1 MTNLK
6 LAAALRASS
15 ALVTPAHAQVQPS
28 NTEPPVAAGAPSDQT
43 EDGPP
48 VTGEGSDIVVT
59 GIRASQAKSID
70 IKRNSDA
77 IVDAISAQ
85 DIGKLPDVTIVD
97 SIQRIPGVQIQ
108 RSAGEGATVNIRG
121 LPQVVTLLNG
131 EQYLSPGNL
140 GSAQP
145 NLNDIPAQL
154 LGGVVVYKS
163 QDLRNAVSGVSGT
176 IDLRTRRPF
185 DFQDGLTVSG
195 QGEYHTGR
203 DTKTDDYLTSGLLSW
218 RRGNFGVL
226 ATAAYSDFTL
236 GNNYAGIGGGSFLN
250 NDWGGDQANWIAP
263 HGYETFHREVERKRF
278 GASGAIQWEVD
289 DGVTLTGEG
298 FYTQFREHDLRA
310 GMNISNRW
318 TGLGWTQPTDF
329 VDSGIIGPNGQ
340 PVYDVD
346 AYALDA
352 WWVNSFSVNR
362 SIKSSSKNFNLA
374 LDWDKGGPFT
384 FSVRGIY
391 SDADYR
397 NTNGQVQ
404 GDLSNWRASTA
415 DGSTDHTFTLFR
427 NAADPTRGTFYPA
440 NIASQYPASRYT
452 NGVVGSRGG
461 RYVDPNPLGYA
472 RDPQLNI
479 DISGRNIVW
488 SGFDRPIGGGLGANA
503 TLRDYMAN
511 LNSYT
516 VAAYSSE
523 GNNRNKSNL
532 YAFRFDGAYDYS
544 KAGELAGGFIKRVDI
559 GARASRRRVEISV
572 YHLFSR
578 LYAGNGASDPAGCAV
593 QWKAIDVVLDNTSG
607 CTAGEQVPNAA
618 FDPTKPVSATNP
630 QTVFQGYT
638 ANRPTNLGANNNT
651 YFLED
656 FGSVTK
662 GFPGVWVADPRDF
675 NNPQAFQERVF
686 GNAFPVIIP
695 GASYDVNFYEQMGYA
710 NLNLEFGPDIIANAG
725 IKGIRTK
732 LKVRQNITGPTT
744 PYGDTNSDLGDF
756 FDSRTYYDFLPTAN
770 VQWNITDKLKVRA
783 AFAKTT
789 IPLDLGNYGGGLTIA
804 TNDSTGPN
812 PADPATV
819 NNAPIGVR
827 QVTSASSS
835 GSPSL
840 NPWRSFNYD
849 AAIEYYVGQASLLN
863 VSLFRLDIDSFV
875 TTQTVNDGRFPDGDG
890 VIRRTVPFT
899 RPIQG
904 EGGKIQGVEVSAKL
918 SLGDFIETGSFI
930 RNFGLDANYTY
941 ADSAQK
947 EAAPQRNGD
956 DFPFFDNSKNIYNA
970 ALFYDDGRLQ
980 ARVAYNRRSPRLTGQ
995 VQGIAIFQDT
1005 TEYVD
1010 ANITLAVTPNISVY
1024 ANGSN
1029 IFGEIEKYYYQ
1040 FDKGFKQFSSR
1051 NEFEPRYSAGVRFR
1065 F

>member
-1 MTNLK
+1 MRITHIAATL
-6 LAAALRASS
+6 LASTAIATPLWAQSETAQPS
-15 ALVTPAHAQVQPS
+15 ATPA
-28 NTEPPVAAGAPSDQT
+28 PVAAGAPSQQT
-43 EDGPP
+43 EPAGD
-48 VTGEGSDIVVT
+48 DIIVT
-59 GIRASQAKSID
+59 GIRASQARSID
-70 IKRNSDA
+70 TKRNADA
-77 IVDAISAQ
+77 IVDAISAE

-108 RSAGEGATVNIRG
+108 RSAGEGATANIRG

-163 QDLRNAVSGVSGT
+163 QDLRNAISGVSGT

-185 DFQDGLTVSG
+185 DFEEGFTVSG
-195 QGEYHTGR
+195 QGEYHRGR
-203 DTKTDDYLTSGLLSW
+203 DTKGNDYLTSGLISW
-218 RRGNFGVL
+218 RRGNVGALVS
-226 ATAAYSDFTL
+226 AAYSDFTL

-250 NDWGGDQANWIAP
+250 NDWGGGGPNWIAP
-263 HGYETFHREVERKRF
+263 HGYETFHREVERQRF
-278 GASGAIQWEVD
+278 GVSGALQWEMD

-298 FYTQFREHDLRA
+298 FYTRFREHDLRA

-318 TGLGWTQPTDF
+318 TGLGWTTPTTFTDTG
-329 VDSGIIGPNGQ
+329 VLGPNGQ
-340 PVYDVD
+340 TIYDVD
-346 AYALDA
+346 AYALDS

-362 SIKSSSKNFNLA
+362 SIKSSSKNFNLS
-374 LDWDKGGPFT
+374 LDVDKGGPFT

-391 SDADYR
+391 SDADYL

-404 GDLSNWRASTA
+404 GDLNNWRQSTA

-427 NAADPTRGTFYPA
+427 NSADPTRGTFYPA
-440 NIASQYPASRYT
+440 NIASQYPNRYT

-479 DISGRNIVW
+479 DVSGRNIKW

-503 TLRDYMAN
+503 TLAQYMSN

-523 GNNRNKSNL
+523 GNNRNTSDL

-559 GARASRRRVEISV
+559 GARASRRRTQIEV

-593 QWKAIDVVLDNTSG
+593 QWKAIDVVLDNTAG

-618 FDPTKPVSATNP
+618 FDPTQPVSATNP

-651 YFLED
+651 YFLTD
-656 FGSVTK
+656 FGSVTE
-662 GFPGVWVADPRDF
+662 GFPGVWVVDPRDF
-675 NNPQAFQERVF
+675 NDPLDFQTRVF

-695 GASYDVNFYEQMGYA
+695 GASYDVNFYEQMGYT
-710 NLNLEFGPDIIANAG
+710 NLNMEFGPDITANAG
-725 IKGIRTK
+725 VKGIRTHV
-732 LKVRQNITGPTT
+732 KVRQNLTGATI
-744 PYGDTNSDLGDF
+744 PYGDTNEDVGDF
-756 FDSRTYYDFLPTAN
+756 FDSRTYFDFLPTAN
-770 VQWNITDKLKVRA
+770 VQWNITDKLKLRA
-783 AFAKTT
+783 AFAKTM

-819 NNAPIGVR
+819 NNAPLGVR

-835 GSPSL
+835 GNPQL
-840 NPWRSFNYD
+840 DPWRSTNYD
-849 AAIEYYVGQASLLN
+849 VAIEYYLGRASLLN
-863 VSLFRLDIDSFV
+863 VSLYKLDISSFV
-875 TTQTVNDGRFPDGDG
+875 TSQTINDGRFPDADG

-904 EGGKIQGVEVSAKL
+904 SGGEIKGVEVSAKL
-918 SLGDFIETGSFI
+918 SVGDFLQSDSFV
-930 RNFGLDANYTY
+930 RNFGLDANFTY
-941 ADSAQK
+941 ADSKQK
-947 EAAPQRNGD
+947 DAARQRDGSV
-956 DFPFFDNSKNIYNA
+956 FPFFDNSKYIYNA
-970 ALFYDDGRLQ
+970 ALFYDDGRFQ

-995 VQGIAIFQDT
+995 VDGIAIFQDT

-1010 ANITLAVTPNISVY
+1010 ANVTFAVTPNISIY

-1029 IFGEIEKYYYQ
+1029 VFGEIEKYYYQ
-1040 FDKGFKQFSSR
+1040 FAKGKTQFSSR
-1051 NEFEPRYSAGVRFR
+1051 NEFEPRYSGGVRFR

>member
-1 MTNLK
+1 MKTITV
-6 LAAALRASS
+6 AAALLSTS
-15 ALVTPAHAQVQPS
+15 ALVSPALAQVQPS
-28 NTEPPVAAGAPSDQT
+28 TTEPPVEAGAPSEETQ
-43 EDGPP
+43 DGAP
-48 VTGEGSDIVVT
+48 VTGEGTDIVVT
-59 GIRASQAKSID
+59 GIRASQARSID

-97 SIQRIPGVQIQ
+97 SIQRIPGIQIQ
-108 RSAGEGATVNIRG
+108 RSAGEGATANIRG

-131 EQYLSPGNL
+131 EQYLSPANL
-140 GSAQP
+140 GTAQP

-185 DFQDGLTVSG
+185 DLQDGLTLSG
-195 QGEYHTGR
+195 QAEYHTGE
-203 DTKTDDYLTSGLLSW
+203 DTREDDYLVSGLASY
-218 RRGNFGVL
+218 RRGRFGALV
-226 ATAAYSDFTL
+226 TAAYSDFTL
-236 GNNYAGIGGGSFLN
+236 GNNYAGFGGGQFLN
-250 NDWGGDQANWIAP
+250 NDWGGNGPNWVAP
-263 HGYETFHREVERKRF
+263 HGFETFHREVERQRL
-278 GASGAIQWEVD
+278 GVSGAVQWEVD

-298 FYTQFREHDLRA
+298 FYTRFIEHDLRA

-318 TGLGWTQPTDF
+318 TGLGWTTPTSFTDTGL
-329 VDSGIIGPNGQ
+329 VGRPNGQ
-340 PVYDVD
+340 TVYDVD

-352 WWVNSFSVNR
+352 WWVNSFSINR
-362 SIKSSSKNFNLA
+362 SIKSESKNLNLA

-391 SDADYR
+391 ADADYR

-404 GDLSNWRASTA
+404 GDLSNWRQSTA
-415 DGSTDHTFTLFR
+415 DGSTDHQFTLFR
-427 NAADPTRGTFYPA
+427 NSADPTRGTFYPA
-440 NIASQYPASRYT
+440 NIAAQYPGRYT
-452 NGVVGSRGG
+452 NGIVGSRGG

-479 DISGRNIVW
+479 DVSGRNSITW
-488 SGFDRPIGGGLGANA
+488 SGFDRPIGGGLGPNA

-523 GNNRNKSNL
+523 GNNRNKSDI

-544 KAGELAGGFIKRVDI
+544 KEGELAGGFIKRVDI
-559 GARASRRRVEISV
+559 GARGSRRRTEISV

-578 LYAGNGASDPAGCAV
+578 LYAGNGASDPNGCAV
-593 QWKAIDVVLDNTSG
+593 QWKAIDVVLDNTAG
-607 CTAGEQVPNAA
+607 CTAGEQVPNPSFNPAL
-618 FDPTKPVSATNP
+618 PVSATNP

-675 NNPQAFQERVF
+675 NDPQAFQERVF

-695 GASYDVNFYEQMGYA
+695 GSTYDVNFYEQMGYA
-710 NLNLEFGPDIIANAG
+710 NLNMEFGPDIVANAG
-725 IKGIRTK
+725 VKMIRTN
-732 LKVRQNITGPTT
+732 LKVRQNITGPTI
-744 PYGDTNSDLGDF
+744 PYGDTNEDLGDF
-756 FDSRTYYDFLPTAN
+756 FDDRTYIDILPTVN
-770 VQWNITDKLKVRA
+770 VQWNVTDKLRLRA
-783 AFAKTT
+783 AFAETM

-804 TNDSTGPN
+804 TNDSPGGPGR
-812 PADPATV
+812 
-819 NNAPIGVR
+819 APIGVR
-827 QVTSASSS
+827 EATSANSS
-835 GSPSL
+835 GNPNL
-840 NPWRSFNYD
+840 NPWRSTNYD
-849 AAIEYYVGQASLLN
+849 LAVEYYLGRASLFN
-863 VSLFRLDIDSFV
+863 VSAFRLDIDSFV
-875 TTQTVNDGRFPDGDG
+875 TTQTLNDGAFPDSDG
-890 VIRRTVPFT
+890 VIRRTNLPFT

-904 EGGKIQGVEVSAKL
+904 QGGKVQGIEVAAKL
-918 SLGDFIETGSFI
+918 SLGDLIGTGSFLGA
-930 RNFGLDANYTY
+930 FGLDVNYTY
-941 ADSAQK
+941 ADSAQE

-956 DFPFFDNSKNIYNA
+956 DFPFFDNSKHIYNA

-980 ARVAYNRRSPRLTGQ
+980 ARIAYNRRSPRLTGQ
-995 VQGIAIFQDT
+995 VQDIAIFQDT

-1010 ANITLAVTPNISVY
+1010 ANITFAVTPNISVY

-1029 IFGEIEKYYYQ
+1029 IFGEIERYFYR
-1040 FDKGFKQFSSR
+1040 FDNGAEQLSHL